1 LGLSDEEEKARKAA
15 GVPTDKGKGPD
26 ENIEGAVLPVDD
38 NIPGERVIVY
48 DPDKPCMN
56 LGSVYPD
63 MKQFRLAIRQFAI
76 NEEFELRTQKTDPIR
91 FIGNCMEEGCP
102 WHLVGRTQ
110 PDHKTV
116 MVLTSTLTMEY
127 AFV

>member
-1 LGLSDEEEKARKAA
+1 
-15 GVPTDKGKGPD
+15 
-26 ENIEGAVLPVDD
+26 
-38 NIPGERVIVY
+38 
-48 DPDKPCMN
+48 
-56 LGSVYPD
+56 